1 MSLSRGIAGNN
12 QTLSLLFQP
21 GPCCVP
27 QMDTEQSPL
36 KFTLENPRPHP
47 HVTGL
52 GRGAL
57 EEVVR
62 SEGRAPMN
70 GIKYCCCSV
79 MSDSLGPHGLSPLR
93 LLCPWGSPG
102 KNAGLSPLRLLCPWG
117 SPGKNAG
124 VVCHFLLQGIF
135 QTPRIKLASPSIGRH
150 GQADSLPP

>member
-1 MSLSRGIAGNN
+1 MSLSCGIAGNN
-12 QTLSLLFQP
+12 QTLSLPFQP

-57 EEVVR
+57 DEVVR

-102 KNAGLSPLRLLCPWG
+102 KNAG
-117 SPGKNAG
+117 

-135 QTPRIKLASPSIGRH
+135 RTPRIKLTSPSIGRH
-150 GQADSLPP
+150 GQADSLPPWATRAAQMGLVPL

>member
-102 KNAGLSPLRLLCPWG
+102 KNAG
-117 SPGKNAG
+117 

-150 GQADSLPP
+150 RQADSLPP

>member
-102 KNAGLSPLRLLCPWG
+102 KNAG
-117 SPGKNAG
+117 